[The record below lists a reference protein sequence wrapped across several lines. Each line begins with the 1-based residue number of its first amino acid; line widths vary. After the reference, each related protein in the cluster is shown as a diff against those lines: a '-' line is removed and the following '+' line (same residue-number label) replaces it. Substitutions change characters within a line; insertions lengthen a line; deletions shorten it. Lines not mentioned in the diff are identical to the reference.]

1 MRNLPLMHAR
11 PEEGFA
17 RHRLLLPALASA
29 FLLASF
35 LGGAPVRAAD
45 AARPA
50 RARARA
56 ATQPSGFRIRSSRA
70 SPAARPSDIVQFM
83 REYRSGAWPSSVM
96 GRIAKGF
103 DDQQIDAIA
112 AWFAAQPE

>member
-1 MRNLPLMHAR
+1 MRL
-11 PEEGFA
+11 
-17 RHRLLLPALASA
+17 RLLLPALASV
-29 FLLASF
+29 FLLA
-35 LGGAPVRAAD
+35 GPAWAAD
-45 AARPA
+45 APPGASSCTGCH
-50 RARARA
+50 A
-56 ATQPSGFRIRSSRA
+56 AKRIPDSVIPRIAGRKA
-70 SPAARPSDIVQFM
+70 SDIVQFM

>member
-1 MRNLPLMHAR
+1 M
-11 PEEGFA
+11 
-17 RHRLLLPALASA
+17 RHRLLLPVLASA
-29 FLLASF
+29 LLLASF
-35 LGGAPVRAAD
+35 WAGGPVRAAD
-45 AARPA
+45 AGPPGASSCTGCH
-50 RARARA
+50 A
-56 ATQPSGFRIRSSRA
+56 AKRIPDSVIPRIAGRKA
-70 SPAARPSDIVQFM
+70 SDIVQFM

>member
-1 MRNLPLMHAR
+1 MTHRLPL
-11 PEEGFA
+11 
-17 RHRLLLPALASA
+17 LALASMV
-29 FLLASF
+29 LLAGF
-35 LGGAPVRAAD
+35 LGGGPVRAAD
-45 AARPA
+45 APPGASSCTGCH
-50 RARARA
+50 A
-56 ATQPSGFRIRSSRA
+56 AKRIPDSVIPRIAGRKA
-70 SPAARPSDIVQFM
+70 SDIVQYM

>member
-1 MRNLPLMHAR
+1 M
-11 PEEGFA
+11 
-17 RHRLLLPALASA
+17 RHRLLLPALASVL
-29 FLLASF
+29 LLASSWA
-35 LGGAPVRAAD
+35 GGPVRAAD
-45 AARPA
+45 AGPPGASSCTGCH
-50 RARARA
+50 A
-56 ATQPSGFRIRSSRA
+56 AQRIPDSVIPRIAGRKA
-70 SPAARPSDIVQFM
+70 SDIVQFM

>member
-1 MRNLPLMHAR
+1 M
-11 PEEGFA
+11 
-17 RHRLLLPALASA
+17 RHRLLLPVLASVL
-29 FLLASF
+29 LLASL
-35 LGGAPVRAAD
+35 LGGGPVWAVDAGPPGASSCTGCHAAK
-45 AARPA
+45 
-50 RARARA
+50 
-56 ATQPSGFRIRSSRA
+56 RIPDSVIPRIAGRKA
-70 SPAARPSDIVQFM
+70 SDIVQFM

>member
-1 MRNLPLMHAR
+1 MRRSLLSGLAGILMLA
-11 PEEGFA
+11 G
-17 RHRLLLPALASA
+17 PAS
-29 FLLASF
+29 
-35 LGGAPVRAAD
+35 AAD
-45 AARPA
+45 APPGASSCTGCHAPKKVADSVIPHIAGRK
-50 RARARA
+50 A
-56 ATQPSGFRIRSSRA
+56 A
-70 SPAARPSDIVQFM
+70 DIVTFM